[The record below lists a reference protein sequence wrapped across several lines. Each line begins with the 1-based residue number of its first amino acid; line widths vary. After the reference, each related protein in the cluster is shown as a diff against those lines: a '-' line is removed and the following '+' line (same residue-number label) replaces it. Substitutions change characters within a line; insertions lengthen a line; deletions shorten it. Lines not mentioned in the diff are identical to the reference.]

1 VPWLRRL
8 VVGLSPRRPGSLH
21 VRFVVDRVALGQV
34 FFPRGLRFLVSITPP
49 SPSVL
54 VYHLGDEHHARW
66 WPQFR
71 DIASPHLHE
80 QQQQQTATN
89 RLDLWVVLCDG
100 VRAFGSVCKEVGL
113 EINSE
118 KSRNMLMSRCKKAG
132 QKHSIKIGNMSSED
146 VVQFKYLGSSL
157 ANQNCMNRA

>member
-21 VRFVVDRVALGQV
+21 VRFVVDKVALVQV
-34 FFPRGLRFLVSITPP
+34 FSRGLRFPVSITPP
-49 SPSVL
+49 SLSVL
-54 VYHLGDEHHARW
+54 FYHMGDEHQARC

-71 DIASPHLHE
+71 DMASPHRHE
-80 QQQQQTATN
+80 QQQQQQTATN

-100 VRAFGSVCKEVGL
+100 VRAFGSVCKEVRL

-132 QKHSIKIGNMSSED
+132 QKHSIKIGNRSSED